1 MTRVP
6 FGETGLDGVSVGV
19 VPIVWNNVDLAKD
32 ATLVP
37 PETVLDEIGRLGYD
51 GCQFGL
57 GFPSGNALRS
67 LLAARSLRLA
77 EVYVTLP
84 LASAD
89 DARSR
94 AREALDRLSSAGGD
108 VLVAA
113 LVGDGP
119 DGRDE
124 WSGRAASPEAPRLHA
139 EAWRSL
145 AALLEDIGREAL
157 DRGHRLAFHPH
168 TGTYVETPAEVERL
182 ADATN
187 PDLVGICL
195 DTGHYTVG
203 GGDPV
208 AALRAM
214 GERVRHLHLK
224 DVDPAVLGRLRSG
237 QLHGFGAAIRE
248 RIFTELGSGMLDLD
262 GVLAE
267 LAARRYRGWLMVE
280 QDTTWLPPSEAA
292 AIGRRVLAY
301 ATRRLGIPAAA

>member
-1 MTRVP
+1 MSRA
-6 FGETGLDGVSVGV
+6 GARDGLDGALVGV
-19 VPIVWNNVDLAKD
+19 VPIVWNNVDLAQE

-37 PETVLDEIGRLGYD
+37 PETVLDEVARLGYQ

-77 EVYVTLP
+77 EVYLTLP
-84 LASAD
+84 LAASGE
-89 DARSR
+89 ARSR
-94 AREALDRLSSAGGD
+94 ASEALDRLSSAGGD

-113 LVGDGP
+113 LVGDGAE
-119 DGRDE
+119 GRDE
-124 WSGRAASPEAPRLHA
+124 WSGRAASSGAPRLSA
-139 EAWRSL
+139 EQWRSL
-145 AALLEDIGREAL
+145 ATLLEDIGREAL

-168 TGTYVETPAEVERL
+168 TGTYVETPGEVATL

-195 DTGHYTVG
+195 DTGHYMVG

-208 AALRAM
+208 AALRAL

-224 DVDPAVLGRLRSG
+224 DVEPAVLGRLRSS
-237 QLHGFGAAIRE
+237 QLRTFGEAIRE

-262 GVLAE
+262 GVLTE
-267 LAARRYRGWLMVE
+267 LAARRYCGWLMVE
-280 QDTTWLPPSEAA
+280 QDTTWLAPSEAA

-301 ATRRLGIPAAA
+301 ATRRLGMQAAA

>member
-1 MTRVP
+1 MSRAAAAD
-6 FGETGLDGVSVGV
+6 GLDNALVGV
-19 VPIVWNNVDLAKD
+19 VPIVWNNVDLAPE

-37 PETVLDEIGRLGYD
+37 PETVLDEIARLGYQ

-77 EVYVTLP
+77 EVYLTLP
-84 LASAD
+84 LAASGGA
-89 DARSR
+89 R
-94 AREALDRLSSAGGD
+94 ARAHEALERLSSAGGD

-113 LVGDGP
+113 LVGEGLE
-119 DGRDE
+119 GRDE
-124 WSGRAASPEAPRLHA
+124 WSGRAASLETPRLNA
-139 EAWRSL
+139 EQWRFL
-145 AALLEDIGREAL
+145 ATLLEDVGREAL

-168 TGTYVETPAEVERL
+168 TGTYVETPDEVARL

-195 DTGHYTVG
+195 DTGHYMVG

-208 AALRAM
+208 AALRTL

-224 DVDPAVLGRLRSG
+224 DVDPAVLGRLRSS
-237 QLHGFGAAIRE
+237 QLRGFGAAIRE

-301 ATRRLGIPAAA
+301 ATRRLGMQAAA